1 MKAFILAA
9 GLGTRLRPLTDN
21 IPKCLLPIS
30 DRPLLGIWL
39 DQCRRFGVTKVLV
52 NVHNHRAPV
61 ERFLAS
67 EPSDLEVTLAEEP
80 VLLGSA
86 GTLAANREWL
96 GNDQHFWI
104 LYGDVL
110 TNADM
115 ARMRDFHFAHP
126 SAATLGIVETREP
139 SRCGIATLA
148 QDGRITHF
156 VEKPANPSGN
166 LAFSGLMIAT
176 LGVFASIPENRPADI
191 GFHVLPR
198 LAGNMYGYRI
208 TEYLQDIGT
217 PQNYL
222 AAQAAWKGSSLAEAK

>member
-9 GLGTRLRPLTDN
+9 GHGTRLRPLTDN
-21 IPKCLLPIS
+21 TPKCLLPIA

-39 DQCRRFGVTKVLV
+39 DQCRRFGIKNVLV
-52 NVHNHRAPV
+52 NVHSHRSQV
-61 ERFLAS
+61 EQFLDS
-67 EPSDLEVTLAEEP
+67 EPADINVTLADEP

-96 GNDQHFWI
+96 GEDQDFWI

-110 TNADM
+110 TKADM
-115 ARMRDFHFAHP
+115 GHIQDFHFEHP

-148 QDGRITHF
+148 QDGRITDF

-166 LAFSGLMIAT
+166 LAFAGLMIAT
-176 LGVFASIPENRPADI
+176 PAVLAAIPENRPADI

-198 LAGNMYGYRI
+198 LAGNMYACRI
-208 TEYLQDIGT
+208 TQYLQDIGT
-217 PQNYL
+217 PQNYY
-222 AAQAAWKGSSLAEAK
+222 AAQAAWKGSSLAKAK